1 MFHTGSSLLSSWR
14 WDFPLTFCF
23 VSNRIKSF
31 EFPEVGFSFDI
42 PRILTLSSCA
52 LRYLHTKFDHFSPY
66 SKAFYP
72 RRKKKEEGELLSSSI
87 ILYHPVSA
95 CIVLYCLVSSCIILY
110 HLVSACIILY
120 HFVSSW
126 LCFFIPSFPAS
137 LFYPH
142 PPPIPYPLN
151 LPNKHF
157 LRQK

>member
-1 MFHTGSSLLSSWR
+1 MFHAGSSLLSSWR

-23 VSNRIKSF
+23 VSHRIKSF

-72 RRKKKEEGELLSSSI
+72 RRKKKEEGELVSSS
-87 ILYHPVSA
+87 
-95 CIVLYCLVSSCIILY
+95 IILY

-120 HFVSSW
+120 RLVSSCIV
-126 LCFFIPSFPAS
+126 LILFLHSIIPSFFVLSPPPPPTP
-137 LFYPH
+137 Y

-157 LRQK
+157 WRQK

>member
-95 CIVLYCLVSSCIILY
+95 CISLYRLVLSCIILHHLVSSCISLY
-110 HLVSACIILY
+110 RLVSFCIVLALFLHSI
-120 HFVSSW
+120 
-126 LCFFIPSFPAS
+126 IPSFFAVS
-137 LFYPH
+137 YTHLT
-142 PPPIPYPLN
+142 
-151 LPNKHF
+151 LPTTTMV
-157 LRQK
+157 